1 MMADELSLKVESFT
15 SCCLS
20 TNESNFTF
28 LYTGFPLD
36 KKCQSSMNLPCAH
49 DLYDKCS
56 KMSSLLDNKKRSA
69 DTPFPRWKILK
80 KKKCHGF
87 NRKRGSTPVY
97 V

>member
-69 DTPFPRWKILK
+69 LSTSKVENFEEK
-80 KKKCHGF
+80 KM
-87 NRKRGSTPVY
+87 SWI
-97 V
+97 